1 MVMQTR
7 PSVIRA
13 HEGCRVSHVVGSDAL
28 GLSQLQNA
36 GSEERRNEQKAL
48 DDILPKGGDAE
59 DREAV
64 IDNADQQNADHCA
77 EDMEPARPQRRCADE
92 NRSGGVQEVE
102 IADILWSARAQGQ

>member
-13 HEGCRVSHVVGSDAL
+13 HEGCRVSHVVGCDAL
-28 GLSQLQNA
+28 RLFQLQNF

-59 DREAV
+59 YREAV
-64 IDNADQQNADHCA
+64 IDNADQQNADYCA
-77 EDMEPARPQRRCADE
+77 EDMEPARPQRR
-92 NRSGGVQEVE
+92 
-102 IADILWSARAQGQ
+102 

>member
-59 DREAV
+59 DRQAV
-64 IDNADQQNADHCA
+64 IDDADQQSADHCA
-77 EDMEPARPQRRCADE
+77 EDMEPPGLSVDAPMKTEAKAFRR
-92 NRSGGVQEVE
+92 
-102 IADILWSARAQGQ
+102 